1 MRQQVENRYDV
12 VVPYGRSTSSGA
24 RLAKRPESLEGKV
37 VVQLWDRIF
46 KGDIMFAALEAELP
60 KRYPGIQ
67 FVSWR
72 EFDNFHGAGE
82 AEVLASLPSRFED
95 LGVDALICGSGW

>member
-1 MRQQVENRYDV
+1 MENRYDV
-12 VVPYGRSTSSGA
+12 VRPYGRSTSA
-24 RLAKRPESLEGKV
+24 TVRLAKRLDTLEGKV

-60 KRYPGIQ
+60 KRFPGIR
-67 FVSWR
+67 FVSWK

-82 AEVLASLPSRFED
+82 ADLLASLPERFKE
-95 LGVDALICGSGW
+95 LGVDAVICGSGC